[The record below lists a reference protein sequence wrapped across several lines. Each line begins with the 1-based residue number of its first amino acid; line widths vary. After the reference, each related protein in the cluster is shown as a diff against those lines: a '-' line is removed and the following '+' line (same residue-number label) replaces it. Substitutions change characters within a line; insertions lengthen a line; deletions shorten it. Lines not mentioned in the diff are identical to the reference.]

1 MLCGSM
7 FTAHLLLIVG
17 LYRTENEVKRVLLY
31 CRSTLLHHTGC
42 LFSHCCVAT
51 LSVSSDVNVDANGGC
66 GLVCDTSRSVH
77 SRSKTLHCFL
87 HHSKLW

>member
-7 FTAHLLLIVG
+7 FNAQLAFIVG
-17 LYRTENEVKRVLLY
+17 IDRTENEVKRVLLY
-31 CRSTLLHHTGC
+31 CPSTLLHHTGC

-51 LSVSSDVNVDANGGC
+51 LSDTSDVHVDANGGC
-66 GLVCDTSRSVH
+66 GLVRHTSYSFHH
-77 SRSKTLHCFL
+77 SSQMLHCFL